1 MVQSLSFEH
10 RDMHIQNIL
19 VKRIKEED
27 VVFIVDSKR
36 YVLPSEG
43 VKVTIIDYTLSRIQ
57 QGSYAWSSI
66 SIH

>member
-10 RDMHIQNIL
+10 RDMHIRNIL

-27 VVFIVDSKR
+27 VVFIVNSKR
-36 YVLPSEG
+36 YVLPTEG

-57 QGSYAWSSI
+57 LGI
-66 SIH
+66 

>member
-36 YVLPSEG
+36 YVLPSAG
-43 VKVTIIDYTLSRIQ
+43 IKVSIIDYTLSRIQ
-57 QGSYAWSSI
+57 LGI
-66 SIH
+66 